1 MYNADQQRATAKNS
15 TQVGVIVGCP
25 ICPSKR
31 QTVVYFVEKIKGSD
45 GCLERNT
52 NLYGFSTYGHM
63 DVLELRAEI
72 GKFPNS
78 TNERKQ
84 MSNKTMKQRIA
95 LVAASALTAGF
106 LSVVSAPA
114 AFAVAGDITQG
125 AGATEVITAFA
136 DTSAGVSGVA
146 TIDSSGVFGFDVV
159 LVTGAVNHVTITG
172 GTITSA
178 GTGTGSAVAAGGL
191 TMTSGSGEAITNA
204 IATPSGDLPKMTL
217 TVRTATGAGATLYVA
232 TIHLRGILGAFT
244 GTTYCSATTAALA
257 TAALTDNVRYITV
270 PAGSYTVVAPS
281 DAVQDIALSGTGG
294 IVIESQYGFTTTA
307 EASVANN
314 RVTLTAA
321 NNEATVSVYNTGVGS
336 YTLKTYNDAN
346 DSSAADTV
354 SVTVVAQCSTGTYS
368 AGDSFVE
375 VQSTSANADDNV
387 DDVSSVADTAQIFLA
402 VQANDVY
409 GNDVPLGT
417 WVASATNGALVG
429 IGTSTAPACGATS
442 VASAPAAGT
451 NIHVGVCQG
460 TDNKAQSTVLTLT
473 YGTTEVAKKSLLI
486 TGDVAKLE
494 VSSVGSPKNTGAAQY
509 KVFKTR
515 TFDAA
520 GNQIAWADALI
531 TADAATLNQDVIAL
545 DGGLTSATDYVDNVN
560 QATCAASSK
569 GKAAVRLKA
578 LTNTLTYV
586 YSDVFTLQCAGTTY
600 TYTAS
605 LDKASYVPG
614 DIATLTISAKDVN
627 GLPVHTLGYTAN
639 DGSTGATRNLLG
651 GTTLHTI
658 VGSQMDVVT
667 APAAT
672 DRFGSGGVKTYQL
685 KVGSTEGDYA
695 MSVSL
700 PDFASTSPAV
710 TIKYSVKSSTTAV
723 SNADVLKSI
732 VALIASINKQIQALQ
747 KLILK
752 R

>member
-1 MYNADQQRATAKNS
+1 MS
-15 TQVGVIVGCP
+15 T
-25 ICPSKR
+25 
-31 QTVVYFVEKIKGSD
+31 
-45 GCLERNT
+45 
-52 NLYGFSTYGHM
+52 
-63 DVLELRAEI
+63 
-72 GKFPNS
+72 
-78 TNERKQ
+78 
-84 MSNKTMKQRIA
+84 KTIKQRIA

-114 AFAVAGDITQG
+114 ANA
-125 AGATEVITAFA
+125 
-136 DTSAGVSGVA
+136 
-146 TIDSSGVFGFDVV
+146 
-159 LVTGAVNHVTITG
+159 
-172 GTITSA
+172 
-178 GTGTGSAVAAGGL
+178 AAG
-191 TMTSGSGEAITNA
+191 N
-204 IATPSGDLPKMTL
+204 
-217 TVRTATGAGATLYVA
+217 
-232 TIHLRGILGAFT
+232 FT
-244 GTTYCSATTAALA
+244 DFQTTTYCSAKTAALA
-257 TAALTDNVRYITV
+257 TAALTDDVRYLTV
-270 PAGSYTVVAPS
+270 PVGAPVVVEPSDGAQILVIDGAAGIFQADHPLDTSAGTTGPEATISANGKTATIDDAIDTGDTVVAV
-281 DAVQDIALSGTGG
+281 AIA
-294 IVIESQYGFTTTA
+294 
-307 EASVANN
+307 
-314 RVTLTAA
+314 
-321 NNEATVSVYNTGVGS
+321 VGS
-336 YTLKTYNDAN
+336 FTIKSYDDAT

-387 DDVSSVADTAQIFLA
+387 DDVSSVADTAQIFIA

-442 VASAPAAGT
+442 VASTSAAGT

-520 GNQIAWADALI
+520 GNQIAWADAAI
-531 TADAATLNQDVIAL
+531 TADSATLNQDVIAL

-639 DGSTGATRNLLG
+639 DGATGATRNLLG

-732 VALIASINKQIQALQ
+732 VALIASINKQIQAIQ
-747 KLILK
+747 KLILA
-752 R
+752 RR